1 MNNEDTNTPTPK
13 QEYTLESIVG
23 ATNMDAVIKSAVA
36 VWDNFLEKYPESF
49 INKTFLQR
57 NLSLIHKLIETIIP
71 NVMRHSVELEED
83 LAELT
88 LSYEE
93 LETKRIQELLSMA
106 SVLKTTVSCIK
117 TVEELEDVNC
127 RTASYG
133 TCFTSGEKVIEL
145 RDPLWLLCILFPNE
159 TLSPI
164 ILTHDEYTT
173 LVGNNKYV
181 TLVELEDCALMA
193 TSEEVDDLLQ
203 ELDLG

>member
-117 TVEELEDVNC
+117 TVEELEDVNN